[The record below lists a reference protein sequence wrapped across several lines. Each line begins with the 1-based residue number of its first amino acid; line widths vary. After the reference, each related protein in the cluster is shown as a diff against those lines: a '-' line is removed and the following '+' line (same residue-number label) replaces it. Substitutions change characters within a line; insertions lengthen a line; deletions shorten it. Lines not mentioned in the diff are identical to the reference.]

1 MRLVP
6 AFLVVFLL
14 AVLPSLAAA
23 HNVQVPV
30 GIRMDT
36 THGQVLTDG
45 EGRTLYTVTA
55 DEPGVSSC
63 YDGDGCAVAWPPLLV
78 EVSERNLEELT
89 ESAALSGPLGL
100 ATRRDGSLQ
109 VTWRGWPVYTNS
121 VVDREVGD
129 ANGHDRT
136 AFGGSWSVVPIE

>member
-14 AVLPSLAAA
+14 AVLPSIAAA

-45 EGRTLYTVTA
+45 EGRTLYTGTVDA
-55 DEPGVSSC
+55 PGVSNC
-63 YDGDGCAVAWPPLLV
+63 YDACAVSWPPLLV
-78 EVSERNLEELT
+78 ELTERNFEELT
-89 ESAALSGPLGL
+89 ASAALNGPLGL

-121 VVDREVGD
+121 VVDPQIGD
-129 ANGHDRT
+129 ANGHGRT
-136 AFGGSWSVVPIE
+136 AFGVSWSVVPIE